1 MEFIK
6 KFIHEEVVSNVQ
18 SQHDI
23 FVDDIYGNKVRT
35 SRSLNMFRENIE
47 WQIYIYALVFSI
59 ILICSILV
67 GKYMLSYIYV
77 QIFEENMLERK
88 TDLANKL
95 QDLYDRDFMEDV
107 LYKSDMY
114 N

>member
-1 MEFIK
+1 
-6 KFIHEEVVSNVQ
+6 
-18 SQHDI
+18 
-23 FVDDIYGNKVRT
+23 
-35 SRSLNMFRENIE
+35 
-47 WQIYIYALVFSI
+47 
-59 ILICSILV
+59 
-67 GKYMLSYIYV
+67 MLSYIYV